1 MTIPSHSSSRQKAT
15 IDAAATDDATY
26 GIYASSANK
35 DPGDNIR
42 VLSAGSSTDKFVE
55 SLNSDKVITLSSE
68 PDPTA
73 KFDASDPT
81 LQWLKI
87 IDDDAAAS
95 LTLGEE
101 DIESFEFKFSDP
113 WSLVFSS
120 ASDVLLFTFGSS
132 ALLSGDASGSRIEP
146 PGIDAAGSTLTCGL
160 DFTQMED
167 IEDVRVKDV
176 FKNASQGD
184 ITQYIATAVLIL
196 PVFLRTPDEK
206 APPRRNALWFVPSD
220 AMRVETRLQ
229 FQLPQ
234 FKALQDL
241 FSPSL
246 GGLMIDSADLV
257 HKSKVLLEADNPL
270 VIGEVA
276 FSIECSLGSG
286 DDTVSM
292 IAGILFTPSTIDFT
306 YTFVTPNPIAGILKW
321 LSSLS
326 GDSSVESDVDN
337 LLNKEEGGVKVFP
350 DATLRRLHITLDTT
364 QDKEDPKLDS
374 FSFDVE
380 VTANFGKSQD
390 GKSPVFLIT
399 YKWDRA
405 SGTVGTLAG
414 DLWNTF
420 EDFDDWDL
428 TSSGEH
434 WNILT
439 PVTPS
444 PATSVNI
451 ATLIPGRTVYN
462 IPDTLPSDITVAS
475 IELSQESFAPMCVAA
490 AIPPSPGSAPQPYLG
505 ELGIATSFT
514 WGKSS
519 TFTLDTAIAVVIDP
533 SEGSDVDTSATF
545 IGSLSYDSSDQS
557 WVLRAAIES
566 LYAAVIAEFFV
577 DDAKG
582 HVGPLISSIAISS
595 LSIEYSYEKP
605 TNTASTT
612 VGSRFA
618 MSGDL
623 VIAGLRLN
631 LDFTHEPSGF
641 EFSAALNPEDKE
653 AKIGDILADILGV
666 EFDIPDFVHNTLLVA
681 ENKDTF
687 RIDIQ
692 KKTTTYGKADIES
705 FQFLAQL
712 RIGLLQI
719 LFSQIHSTKWG
730 PRDPSKRLFKAA
742 INGFGEMELV
752 IPLVGYL
759 TQPLDELY
767 FLFVQDPKPP
777 RAPGQLTG
785 LTREDVA
792 LFNSGLKDEELL
804 VADKIKPDR
813 ATAADMLVP
822 SGCHFAVIIRDGKGG
837 RFCLLSYGFMKPQ
850 ATSSRALESAEK
862 KGRRRTED
870 EMDDG
875 GPSAQA
881 PFKKTAGPLAISN
894 VGLKYKDK
902 TLSIV
907 FDATFQLGPIGF
919 TLLDFTV
926 NSHFVTMDQ
935 LPGIS
940 IGINGLAASFDRSP
954 MAIAGII
961 VHGND
966 GDMDYYAGGLIV
978 GFRPWQFQAAGFYGV
993 VLLKDNKGEFQSVFV
1008 FAKLNDP
1015 LMTLAFAEISGICGG
1030 FGYNSPVRLPA
1041 IDQVSD
1047 FPFINSGRLSG
1058 NGNAQE
1064 VLVDLIDPSAGG
1076 WFAPLD
1082 STY

>member
-1 MTIPSHSSSRQKAT
+1 M
-15 IDAAATDDATY
+15 
-26 GIYASSANK
+26 
-35 DPGDNIR
+35 
-42 VLSAGSSTDKFVE
+42 LAGV
-55 SLNSDKVITLSSE
+55 
-68 PDPTA
+68 
-73 KFDASDPT
+73 
-81 LQWLKI
+81 
-87 IDDDAAAS
+87 
-95 LTLGEE
+95 
-101 DIESFEFKFSDP
+101 
-113 WSLVFSS
+113 
-120 ASDVLLFTFGSS
+120 
-132 ALLSGDASGSRIEP
+132 
-146 PGIDAAGSTLTCGL
+146 
-160 DFTQMED
+160 
-167 IEDVRVKDV
+167 
-176 FKNASQGD
+176 
-184 ITQYIATAVLIL
+184 
-196 PVFLRTPDEK
+196 
-206 APPRRNALWFVPSD
+206 
-220 AMRVETRLQ
+220 
-229 FQLPQ
+229 
-234 FKALQDL
+234 
-241 FSPSL
+241 
-246 GGLMIDSADLV
+246 
-257 HKSKVLLEADNPL
+257 
-270 VIGEVA
+270 
-276 FSIECSLGSG
+276 
-286 DDTVSM
+286 
-292 IAGILFTPSTIDFT
+292 LFTPSTIDFT
-306 YTFVTPNPIAGILKW
+306 YTFVTPNSIAGILKW

-326 GDSSVESDVDN
+326 GDSSVESDVYN

-350 DATLRRLHITLDTT
+350 NATLRRLHITLDTT

-390 GKSPVFLIT
+390 GKSPIFLIT
-399 YKWDRA
+399 YMWDRA

-475 IELSQESFAPMCVAA
+475 IELSQESFALKCVAA

-519 TFTLDTAIAVVIDP
+519 TFTLDAAIAVVIDP

-653 AKIGDILADILGV
+653 AQIGDILADILGV

-785 LTREDVA
+785 LTRDDVA

-822 SGCHFAVIIRDGKGG
+822 SGCHFAVIIRDKRVDGSV
-837 RFCLLSYGFMKPQ
+837 C
-850 ATSSRALESAEK
+850 SA
-862 KGRRRTED
+862 
-870 EMDDG
+870 M
-875 GPSAQA
+875 
-881 PFKKTAGPLAISN
+881 
-894 VGLKYKDK
+894 
-902 TLSIV
+902 
-907 FDATFQLGPIGF
+907 
-919 TLLDFTV
+919 
-926 NSHFVTMDQ
+926 
-935 LPGIS
+935 
-940 IGINGLAASFDRSP
+940 AS
-954 MAIAGII
+954 
-961 VHGND
+961 
-966 GDMDYYAGGLIV
+966 
-978 GFRPWQFQAAGFYGV
+978 
-993 VLLKDNKGEFQSVFV
+993 
-1008 FAKLNDP
+1008 
-1015 LMTLAFAEISGICGG
+1015 
-1030 FGYNSPVRLPA
+1030 
-1041 IDQVSD
+1041 
-1047 FPFINSGRLSG
+1047 
-1058 NGNAQE
+1058 
-1064 VLVDLIDPSAGG
+1064 
-1076 WFAPLD
+1076 
-1082 STY
+1082 